1 MGMLWEMYQQGNQRR
16 STMEARQTAMSLEQR
31 IDLLEEEL
39 RDQNNLIKNLI
50 YRLETVLGKDLD
62 GDGKVV

>member
-1 MGMLWEMYQQGNQRR
+1 MGMMWEMYQQGSKRR
-16 STMEARQTAMSLEQR
+16 SDMETKQAQMTLEER
-31 IDLLEEEL
+31 IDALENEL
-39 RDQNNLIKNLI
+39 RDQSNLIKNLI